1 MLLNEWDIELQE
13 NITPLGLCEL
23 IEKRCQPEIKASLS
37 NIEQYFSQL
46 TDIEIPEPDFELL
59 QLLYTKLQDEI
70 RHIFLKESGLIY
82 PGIKKKHHGF
92 FIEERATETIQHT
105 QQVIVNLLIKL
116 RHLLNNY
123 VVNPDSSQGWKDC
136 VHEFFQLENEIHRW
150 IYIEQSLLYPAIT
163 HNSAST
169 HTPDKEL

>member
-13 NITPLGLCEL
+13 DITPLGLCEL

-59 QLLYTKLQDEI
+59 QLLYTKLQDEV

-82 PGIKKKHHGF
+82 PGIKKNQSGF
-92 FIEERATETIQHT
+92 FIEERAHETIQHT

-123 VVNPDSSQGWKDC
+123 VVHHNSSVEWKDC
-136 VHEFFQLENEIHRW
+136 VHEFFQVENKIHRW
-150 IYIEQSLLYPAIT
+150 IYIEQSLLYPTIT

-169 HTPDKEL
+169 PDKEL

>member
-13 NITPLGLCEL
+13 DITPLGLCEL

-59 QLLYTKLQDEI
+59 QLLYTKLQDEV

-82 PGIKKKHHGF
+82 PGIKKNQSGF
-92 FIEERATETIQHT
+92 FIEERAHETIQHT

-123 VVNPDSSQGWKDC
+123 VVHHNSSVEWKDC
-136 VHEFFQLENEIHRW
+136 VHEFFQVENKIHRW

-169 HTPDKEL
+169 PDKEL